1 MSNRKTEG
9 EKAVPT
15 GISLP
20 RDLIEEAK
28 QHARAGGYGG
38 LSGLTRHLLTTYLAE
53 AGQAVEK
60 VSRKAEAKGKKEVK
74 RALGKQRRGQQQG
87 K

>member
-1 MSNRKTEG
+1 MTTKKTEG

-28 QHARAGGYGG
+28 SHAKAKGYGG
-38 LSGLTRHLLTTYLAE
+38 LSGLARHLLTTYLAE
-53 AGQAVEK
+53 VAKEAEAAGQREK
-60 VSRKAEAKGKKEVK
+60 AKGKGKMNSGFSKVRK
-74 RALGKQRRGQQQG
+74 RR
-87 K
+87 